1 MESADYK
8 EALLKEYTRRNVD
21 GIIRCVS
28 GMIKDPKFPAL
39 YRRLV
44 KEGKITSAAI
54 KVEDVARVLI
64 DELEDD
70 LKNSPDRII
79 EDNYFDIAEQLKKR
93 FTEELAE
100 IYINTKVPSEFLA
113 EVRASYDRGDTS
125 PLSED
130 LITRYKKE
138 LVRLESGRRAIVDIL
153 QPFSNF
159 PITNA
164 KGLSRLF
171 ESLHKKLK
179 GSYSYLPVKPY
190 FIEINKIGSAGQIKP
205 QQADNEEAESEAET
219 NSLFSA
225 YINTGIEPSLSQQV
239 SFRIC
244 VNKLFQHLRKRKS
257 LSDKEYGQYWGL
269 TSKIFNYRGSS
280 DLAEKTRIFLED
292 LLQDVN
298 NDQETILKRLA
309 QTFVDEYR
317 SAEEQMKIRHKMI
330 SSELA
335 YTREFLKQLVDSTE
349 EHGEEFDEKIRI
361 AQEKL
366 VGLDGIFVIPPS
378 LEEQASKKSFAELE
392 QAAVGIATAITSTQI
407 TAWIKIYSIL
417 FSNSEFL
424 AYTQAKIDFSVMR
437 NYISDLTTYH
447 LILNISSLKTIIDQS
462 LGVEEEEKASHF
474 KKFNEALK
482 VRLQGLMSK
491 KKKEATSIQEMI
503 EELSFLQNQST
514 QFVIAETFKG
524 FQAIVDAFSST
535 ANEVFV
541 RDREALLK
549 ESRELY
555 TQICDQCMKNFVKRP
570 MKRITAK
577 SKAESTQKKS
587 WLSRMFTS

>member
-8 EALLKEYTRRNVD
+8 DVLLKEYKRRNVD
-21 GIIRCVS
+21 GIIRHVS
-28 GMIKDPKFPAL
+28 GLIKDPSFPAL

-54 KVEDVARVLI
+54 KVEDVARALM
-64 DELEDD
+64 DELEQE
-70 LKNSPDRII
+70 LQNSPDRII

-100 IYINTKVPSEFLA
+100 IYINTKIPGEFLT
-113 EVRASYDRGDTS
+113 EIRASHDRGETS

-130 LITRYKKE
+130 LVTRYKKE
-138 LVRLESGRRAIVDIL
+138 LVRLENGRRAIVDIL
-153 QPFSNF
+153 QPYSHF

-164 KGLSRLF
+164 KGLARLF
-171 ESLHKKLK
+171 ENLHGKLK
-179 GSYSYLPVKPY
+179 GSYSYLPLKPY
-190 FIEINKIGSAGQIKP
+190 FIEIYNIAAAEQAAP
-205 QQADNEEAESEAET
+205 QPTEEGAEET
-219 NSLFSA
+219 TTGSLFA
-225 YINTGIEPSLSQQV
+225 TYINTGVEPSLSQQV
-239 SFRIC
+239 AFRIAT
-244 VNKLFQHLRKRKS
+244 NKLFQHLKKRKA
-257 LSDKEYGQYWGL
+257 LPDKEYGQYWGL
-269 TSKIFNYRGSS
+269 VSKIFNYRASS
-280 DLAEKTRIFLED
+280 EIPGKTRAFMED
-292 LLQDVN
+292 LLENVN
-298 NDQETILKRLA
+298 SDQEAILQRLA

-317 SAEEQMKIRHKMI
+317 TAEEQMRIRHKMI
-330 SSELA
+330 SAELA
-335 YTREFLKQLVDSTE
+335 YTREFLKQVVENSE
-349 EHGEEFDEKIRI
+349 ELGEEYDEKIRI

-366 VGLDGIFVIPPS
+366 IGLDGIFAIPPA
-378 LEEQASKKSFAELE
+378 LQEQAIKKPFAELE

-462 LGVEEEEKASHF
+462 LGVAEEEKASQF

-491 KKKEATSIQEMI
+491 KKKEVTSLQEMI
-503 EELSFLQNQST
+503 EELSFLSNQST

-524 FQAIVDAFSST
+524 FQAIVDAFNST

-541 RDREALLK
+541 RDREALIK

-555 TQICDQCMKNFVKRP
+555 TQICDQCLKNFVKRP

-577 SKAESTQKKS
+577 PKEESKQKKS
-587 WLSRMFTS
+587 WLSRMFSS